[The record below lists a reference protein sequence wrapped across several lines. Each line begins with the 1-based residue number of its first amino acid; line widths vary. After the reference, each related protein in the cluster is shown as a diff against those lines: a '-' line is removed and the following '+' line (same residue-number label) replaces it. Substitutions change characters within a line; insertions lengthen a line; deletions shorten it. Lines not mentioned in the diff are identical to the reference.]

1 MDLVQ
6 SLVEGKTEV
15 SREDIR
21 HLTGMIRDLYRD
33 KSNVEDI
40 PSKNVIFVGDLHGE
54 YDSISSVRNL
64 FKKYKNHTF
73 VFLGDYADRGPAQ
86 IETFN
91 LVIALALLEPD
102 RVLML
107 RGNHES
113 DEVAQRYGFY
123 SEVTRVHSFDVYGY
137 YLDVFQALPLAAV
150 GEGVFAC
157 HGGIPEGVNNLEDIQ
172 APNRF
177 NLNFPNDVLYQLA
190 WNDPKEADFRFAAN
204 SRGRRVK
211 AFGRKAFDEFSERFG
226 VEIFI
231 RAHEVAPDGIR
242 TFFDDRLISIFSAS
256 SHFRANPKVARL
268 GPNFSIEPID
278 LQT

>member
-1 MDLVQ
+1 MDLVR

-15 SREDIR
+15 SREEIR
-21 HLTGMIRDLYRD
+21 HLTGMVRDLYRD

-54 YDSISSVRNL
+54 YESISSVRDL

-91 LVIALALLEPD
+91 LVMALALLEPD
-102 RVLML
+102 RVLLL

-123 SEVTRVHSFDVYGY
+123 SEVTRVHSFDVYGF
-137 YLDVFQALPLAAV
+137 YLDVFQVLPLAAI
-150 GEGVFAC
+150 GKGVFAC
-157 HGGIPEGVNNLEDIQ
+157 HGGIPEGVQSLEDIQ
-172 APNRF
+172 TPNRF
-177 NLNFPNDVLYQLA
+177 HLNFPDNVLFQLA

-204 SRGRRVK
+204 SRGNRVK
-211 AFGRKAFDEFSERFG
+211 AFGRKAFDEFSENFG
-226 VEIFI
+226 IKKLI

-242 TFFDDRLISIFSAS
+242 TFFDGRLISVFSAS
-256 SHFRANPKVARL
+256 SHCRANPKVARL
-268 GPNFSIEPID
+268 GPNLAIESID
-278 LQT
+278 LQI

>member
-1 MDLVQ
+1 MDLVR
-6 SLVEGKTEV
+6 SIVEGKTEV

-21 HLTGMIRDLYRD
+21 HLTGKIRDLYHD
-33 KSNVEDI
+33 KNNVEEI

-54 YDSISSVRNL
+54 YDCISSVRDL

-91 LVIALALLEPD
+91 LVMALALLEPE

-113 DEVAQRYGFY
+113 DETAQKYGFY

-137 YLDVFQALPLAAV
+137 YLDVFQVLPLAAI

-157 HGGIPEGVNNLEDIQ
+157 HGGVPEGVTTLEDIQ
-172 APNRF
+172 TPNRF
-177 NLNFPNDVLYQLA
+177 HLNFPDEVLFQLA

-204 SRGRRVK
+204 SRGNRVK

-226 VEIFI
+226 IEKFI

-242 TFFDDRLISIFSAS
+242 TFFDDRLISVFSAS
-256 SHFRANPKVARL
+256 SRGRSNPKVVRL
-268 GPNFSIEPID
+268 GAALSIEPIEI
-278 LQT
+278 